1 MNEAEIRKYA
11 SLMRELDLTGIE
23 IDEKQGVIRLER
35 ERDGAERGSFLTG
48 TSSSLGGAAGETQNG
63 GKAAETTQ
71 LYTAADPMEQ
81 MQTAVAAGQAAEMN
95 AAAAG
100 GVLESVLSPT
110 VGIFYA
116 APAENADPYVKAG
129 DTVRKGDVLC
139 IIEAMKLMNEV
150 LAEKDGV
157 IEAVCAENGQIVE
170 YGTELFRIREMS
182 A

>member
-23 IDEKQGVIRLER
+23 IDERNGVIRLER
-35 ERDGAERGSFLTG
+35 EKGSAESGSFLSG
-48 TSSSLGGAAGETQNG
+48 AGAVSESGMAFGAPAAGSMAAPETVG
-63 GKAAETTQ
+63 PAAS
-71 LYTAADPMEQ
+71 
-81 MQTAVAAGQAAEMN
+81 

-100 GVLESVLSPT
+100 EHPGMGILDSVKSPT
-110 VGIFYA
+110 VGVFYA
-116 APAENADPYVKAG
+116 APAENADPFVKVG
-129 DTVRKGDVLC
+129 DVVHKGSVLC

-157 IEAVCAENGQIVE
+157 IEEICARNGQLVE
-170 YGTELFRIREMS
+170 YGTELFRIKELS